1 MWYDNSEHCDD
12 DDDDDDD
19 DNDEENPLSGT
30 KVIKNESFKKPQ

>member
-12 DDDDDDD
+12 DDDDDD
-19 DNDEENPLSGT
+19 NDEGNPLSGT